1 MGGPTWIRQ
10 WSKEVK
16 VEKLGTGYL
25 LVMVTC
31 KKGGEMLVSILEA
44 FEKMNLNVV
53 QARVTCKH
61 FFGMEAIVEANIDA
75 TILNEAIFKDSE
87 NSPENSRDISPSS
100 TISKDTKIA
109 STSSSKRSRGGIQKR
124 VVSVPIKD
132 VERFKLKGDHQIS
145 SPPSDSWAWRK
156 YGQKPIKGS
165 PYPRG
170 YYKCSSSKGCPARK
184 QVERSKLDPN
194 TLVVTYSCE
203 HNHPWIASRN
213 HNHNHHRKAGGAA
226 TTNTTNS
233 VSDDDELEEGKT
245 INLISSSQSHH
256 LISEDNYKFTNF
268 GDGPLVNNIGGEF
281 GWFSDFE
288 STFQKEGPIYLTEDR
303 ITTDNEMAMIFTAM
317 IDDDESLFSNL
328 GELPECATVF
338 RRGMVERR
346 RHSLATSG

>member
-1 MGGPTWIRQ
+1 
-10 WSKEVK
+10 
-16 VEKLGTGYL
+16 
-25 LVMVTC
+25 
-31 KKGGEMLVSILEA
+31 
-44 FEKMNLNVV
+44 MNKRLNIN
-53 QARVTCKH
+53 H
-61 FFGMEAIVEANIDA
+61 FVRE
-75 TILNEAIFKDSE
+75 DSE

-100 TISKDTKIA
+100 AISKDTKIA

-132 VERFKLKGDHQIS
+132 VELFKLKGDHQIS

-194 TLVVTYSCE
+194 ISKEGYL
-203 HNHPWIASRN
+203 NLRN

-233 VSDDDELEEGKT
+233 VSEQESDDDELEEEKT

-288 STFQKEGPIYLTEDR
+288 STFQKESTPIYLTEDR
-303 ITTDNEMAMIFTAM
+303 STTDNEMAMIFTAM

-328 GELPECATVF
+328 GELPECA
-338 RRGMVERR
+338 RYSARGMVERR